1 MEEENIKTTTSFAFE
16 LEMSI
21 VDTNDKPGFIPEL
34 PHVEVNQIQLSV
46 VIRNLCVYTITEIKE
61 FIKLHQPNQRL
72 NMLKLVVYLRNQFLR
87 LYVLIKW
94 VKTIKNNNFHLLIDL
109 LNYLR
114 VKNMNVGQVIWNL
127 KNIVINSTL
136 NAKLPKPDLET
147 SLQVFTL
154 GAPKIKYET
163 DVKKKLSKL
172 KDKYSSA
179 QTLIPNDMIIQKL
192 DDLDVYLSMK
202 IAMANVPES
211 FKSGTKYIKN
221 GKWAVEVDGE
231 YEIIFTV
238 TSDSSPFCLVDI
250 KFLMS
255 SNFLDLSKQQTNK
268 ISNQHINAILSG
280 DKSKCLYEVEN
291 LLSKKVLFLKISLC
305 KQILAN
311 HNQSKGQFET
321 PLKIVYTESSITIN
335 YWVASNLVSSNQDH
349 SIVVTIKEDSESNN
363 KLKLVLKWNLDIPIN
378 TKNHLN
384 IKTEYSED
392 LFEKLIEYI
401 SEIIT
406 NHIKLIK
413 HTLFTNGKS
422 FFTGTESKLTFE
434 VPITP
439 TKSSVV
445 EAEIDRKTGRYYFRD
460 TDNFLNSSNLL
471 IAQSKQINQQ
481 YLNPNEV
488 LSAIQSLKI
497 KKSLV
502 VLQNMFLKTGWCVFQ
517 DSQIVLN
524 ESEMNSKSKRS
535 FIRMKNWP
543 LHWYLVVSTQINS
556 ANDIIVYVQIAKLI
570 RENMN
575 WTIKH
580 LSEFLEF
587 EEDSSMNSISM
598 TDITYKKIFK
608 LQSSILAKIISHS
621 ILDIFLQL
629 KLNAKQISTTGSGI
643 KFLPSYILDN
653 MKLQNIDVN
662 SLSLFCI
669 KAEDFMAGDRHINV
683 IKPVLFIAI
692 DSANNITLYGSFD
705 DKFETSSLISC
716 NPRDLR
722 ITFLNQKAFYMRT
735 DEKYTSE
742 NADLEPEHE
751 SLTSLNRMKD
761 IIAKHKSDLKHLI
774 VLTSTITR
782 LTSIFP
788 SNNFK
793 IIKVN
798 VDEILFNYLP
808 KNKQNSDNLDYDCK
822 IDLKNTSSLAE
833 MKFELS
839 SKNPQ
844 RILDDFFAF
853 ANKDAMG
860 QKALFEYYQNTS
872 HLFAAI
878 EQIKNFYINENQS
891 ANNINFK
898 LFVHSLTE
906 FELGFFTVDD
916 DQSYEGIG
924 IKLDLRVI
932 TRGHD
937 TPALIYE
944 IKTRGIDVNKN
955 LKRVTNNNN
964 KSSKFEMINDRLHKE
979 CFVANHGDPNNRFAP
994 IQKKSKLLL
1003 QLGNHIVC
1011 STDDVYDIIIYIHNV
1026 FHS

>member
-1 MEEENIKTTTSFAFE
+1 MSVVETTSKTG
-16 LEMSI
+16 S
-21 VDTNDKPGFIPEL
+21 IPEI

-46 VIRNLCVYTITEIKE
+46 VIRNLCVYTMTEIKE
-61 FIKLHQPNQRL
+61 FFKLNQPNQRI

-154 GAPKIKYET
+154 GAPQIKDDTE
-163 DVKKKLSKL
+163 VMKKLNKL
-172 KDKYSSA
+172 KDQYSSA
-179 QTLIPNDMIIQKL
+179 QSLIPKDMIIQKL

-202 IAMANVPES
+202 IAMVNVPES

-221 GKWAVEVDGE
+221 GKWAVEIEGE

-250 KFLMS
+250 RFLLS
-255 SNFLDLSKQQTNK
+255 SNSLDLSKQQTNK
-268 ISNQHINAILSG
+268 VLYQHINAILSS
-280 DKSKCLYEVEN
+280 DKAKCLYEVEN
-291 LLSKKVLFLKISLC
+291 LLSKKVLFLRIFLC

-311 HNQSKGQFET
+311 HNQSKGQYET
-321 PLKIVYTESSITIN
+321 PLKIVYNESSITIN

-349 SIVVTIKEDSESNN
+349 SILVSIKEDTEGDNR
-363 KLKLVLKWNLDIPIN
+363 LKLSLKWNLDIPVNI
-378 TKNHLN
+378 KNYLK
-384 IKTEYSED
+384 IKTEYSDD
-392 LFEKLIEYI
+392 LFENIVEYI
-401 SEIIT
+401 SEIIN
-406 NHIKLIK
+406 NHIRLIK

-422 FFTGTESKLTFE
+422 IFTGTESNLIFE
-434 VPITP
+434 VPVTP
-439 TKSSVV
+439 TKNSVL
-445 EAEIDRKTGRYYFRD
+445 EIEIDRRTGRYYFKD
-460 TDNFLNSSNLL
+460 SDNCLNSSQLL
-471 IAQSKQINQQ
+471 MAQAKLINQQ
-481 YLNPNEV
+481 YMHHNEI

-497 KKSLV
+497 KNSLV
-502 VLQNMFLKTGWCVFQ
+502 VLQNMFLKTGWCVFH
-517 DSQIVLN
+517 DSQIALN
-524 ESEMNSKSKRS
+524 EHEMNSKSKKS

-543 LHWYLVVSTQINS
+543 LHWYLVVSTRINS
-556 ANDIIVYVQIAKLI
+556 TNDIIVYVQIAKLI
-570 RENMN
+570 KENMN

-587 EEDSSMNSISM
+587 DEGSSMNYISM
-598 TDITYKKIFK
+598 SEITYKKILK
-608 LQSSILAKIISHS
+608 LQNTILAKIISHS

-629 KLNAKQISTTGSGI
+629 KLNAKQISTSGSGF
-643 KFLPSYILDN
+643 KFLPSYILNN
-653 MKLQNIDVN
+653 MSLQNIDVN
-662 SLSLFCI
+662 NLSLFCI
-669 KAEDFMAGDRHINV
+669 KAEDFMAGEKHENV
-683 IKPVLFIAI
+683 IKPILFIAI

-722 ITFLNQKAFYMRT
+722 INFLDQKAFYMKT
-735 DEKYTSE
+735 DEKITSE
-742 NADLEPEHE
+742 NKASDTEDE

-761 IIAKHKSDLKHLI
+761 IIAKYKSDLNHLI

-788 SNNFK
+788 SNNFS

-808 KNKQNSDNLDYDCK
+808 KNKQSSDTLEYDCK
-822 IDLKNTSSLAE
+822 IDLKNTSALTE

-839 SKNPQ
+839 PKNPQ
-844 RILDDFFAF
+844 RILDDFFVF
-853 ANKDAMG
+853 ADKKAIN
-860 QKALFEYYQNTS
+860 QKVLFEYYQNTS

-878 EQIKNFYINENQS
+878 EQIKNYYNNENQNV
-891 ANNINFK
+891 NNISFK

-906 FELGFFTVDD
+906 FELGFYTSTG
-916 DQSYEGIG
+916 DQTYEGIG
-924 IKLDLRVI
+924 IKMKLRVI

-937 TPALIYE
+937 TPTLIYE
-944 IKTRGIDVNKN
+944 IETRSIDVNKN
-955 LKRVTNNNN
+955 LKKVTENTN
-964 KSSKFEMINDRLHKE
+964 KHSKFEIINDRLHKE
-979 CFVANHGDPNNRFAP
+979 CFVANHSDPNNRFTQ
-994 IQKKSKLLL
+994 IQKKSNLLL
-1003 QLGNHIVC
+1003 QLGNYIVC
-1011 STDDVYDIIIYIHNV
+1011 SPDDVYDIIIYIHNV
-1026 FHS
+1026 FHN

>member
-1 MEEENIKTTTSFAFE
+1 
-16 LEMSI
+16 MSI
-21 VDTNDKPGFIPEL
+21 VETTSKSGSIPEL

-46 VIRNLCVYTITEIKE
+46 VIRNLCVYTITELKE
-61 FIKLHQPNQRL
+61 FFKLNQPNQRL

-154 GAPKIKYET
+154 GAPQIEDET
-163 DVKKKLSKL
+163 DVMRKLNKL
-172 KDKYSSA
+172 KDKYASS

-221 GKWAVEVDGE
+221 GKWAVEIEGE

-250 KFLMS
+250 KFLLS
-255 SNFLDLSKQQTNK
+255 SNSLDLSKHQTNK
-268 ISNQHINAILSG
+268 ILNQHINTILSG
-280 DKSKCLYEVEN
+280 DKAKCLYEVEN
-291 LLSKKVLFLKISLC
+291 LLSKKVLFLRIFLC

-321 PLKIVYTESSITIN
+321 PLKIVYNESSITIN

-349 SIVVTIKEDSESNN
+349 SIVVNIKEYSEVDN
-363 KLKLVLKWNLDIPIN
+363 KLKLVLKWNLDIPVNI
-378 TKNHLN
+378 KKYLN
-384 IKTEYSED
+384 IQTEYSDD
-392 LFEKLIEYI
+392 LFENIIQYI
-401 SEIIT
+401 SEIIN

-422 FFTGTESKLTFE
+422 MFTGTENNLTFE
-434 VPITP
+434 IPITP
-439 TKSSVV
+439 TKNSVL
-445 EAEIDRKTGRYYFRD
+445 EIEIDRKTGKYYFKD
-460 TDNFLNSSNLL
+460 TDNFLNSSKLL
-471 IAQSKQINQQ
+471 IAQAKQINQQ
-481 YLNPNEV
+481 YLYPNEV
-488 LSAIQSLKI
+488 LSAIQSFKI
-497 KKSLV
+497 KNSLI

-517 DSQIVLN
+517 DSQIMLN
-524 ESEMNSKSKRS
+524 ESEINPKSKKS

-543 LHWYLVVSTQINS
+543 LHWYLVVSTRINS

-587 EEDSSMNSISM
+587 DEDSSMNSISM

-608 LQSSILAKIISHS
+608 LQNTILAKIISHS

-669 KAEDFMAGDRHINV
+669 KAEDFMAEDRHMNV

-705 DKFETSSLISC
+705 DKFETSSIIGC

-722 ITFLNQKAFYMRT
+722 ITFLGQKAFYMKT
-735 DEKYTSE
+735 DEKNTSE
-742 NADLEPEHE
+742 NKVSETEDE

-761 IIAKHKSDLKHLI
+761 IIAKYKSDLKHLI

-788 SNNFK
+788 SNNFS

-808 KNKQNSDNLDYDCK
+808 KNKHNSDMVEYDCK
-822 IDLKNTSSLAE
+822 IDLKNTKSLTE

-844 RILDDFFAF
+844 RILDDFFVF
-853 ANKDAMG
+853 ANKNAMS
-860 QKALFEYYQNTS
+860 QKVLFEYYQNTS

-878 EQIKNFYINENQS
+878 EQIKNYYDNENQN

-906 FELGFFTVDD
+906 FELGFYTIGD
-916 DQSYEGIG
+916 DQTYEGIG
-924 IKLDLRVI
+924 IKLDLRVVS
-932 TRGHD
+932 RGHD

-944 IKTRGIDVNKN
+944 IKTRSIDVNKN
-955 LKRVTNNNN
+955 LKKITENNIKN
-964 KSSKFEMINDRLHKE
+964 SKFEVINDRLHKE
-979 CFVANHGDPNNRFAP
+979 CFVANHSDPNNKFTP

-1026 FHS
+1026 FHN